1 MEDNQIPYYF
11 LIQKQNQEY
20 YFAAEEHDE
29 EHYLLADKFQMLYPT
44 NLNRLGVP
52 GHNASYICNVI
63 NTWRTTKFLIIIF

>member
-52 GHNASYICNVI
+52 GHNASTHSPVIGHMTHSSCKIC
-63 NTWRTTKFLIIIF
+63 K